1 MATLNTTALAS
12 VLVRRAKGYT
22 DEISRQIP
30 LFKHLKSKGS
40 YQGEDGGSSYEWD
53 VEYLL
58 DTDEPSFDGW
68 DVLPNQASDA
78 VQVAQ
83 AAWKSYYKPIAI
95 NGTEFDLNNGG
106 NGGPIFKL
114 LAQKEKNAKSSMRNQ
129 MNTHI
134 YEVGTANG
142 AKRLVGLAA
151 ILAAAP
157 TTGTLFNINRA
168 TAGNEFWRNSRVDT
182 GAVAFDY
189 SDGIWNQRNG
199 MNTLWQQCGRQA
211 DVSAQRFP
219 DLILCTEAYWRYYS
233 EVAAHRGQ
241 RFVNTNEADAGY
253 NTLLFNNAS
262 MLFDQDC
269 PADAGSDA
277 QAFFIN
283 SDVMKLLY
291 IKSCDF
297 KLSDAMPL
305 ETQDGLVK
313 RLIWRGALICT
324 NPQKC
329 GVHEGIA
336 ATQA

>member
-12 VLVRRAKGYT
+12 VLQRRAKGYT

-30 LFKHLKSKGS
+30 LFNHLKKKGS
-40 YQGEDGGSSYEWD
+40 YQGEDGGSSYEWS

-58 DTDEPSFDGW
+58 DSDEASFDGW

-95 NGTEFDLNNGG
+95 NGTEFDLNKGG
-106 NGGPIFKL
+106 NGGRIFDL
-114 LAQKEKNAKSSMRNQ
+114 LEQKEKNAKASMRNQ
-129 MNTHI
+129 MNTHF
-134 YEVGTANG
+134 YLDGTLNG
-142 AKRLVGLAA
+142 GKRLVGLAA
-151 ILAAAP
+151 ICAAAP

-182 GAVAFDY
+182 NAVAFDY

-211 DVSAQRFP
+211 DTSAQRYP

-253 NTLLFNNAS
+253 KTLEFNNAS

-269 PADAGSDA
+269 PADAGSGE

-283 SDVMKLLY
+283 SDVLILKY
-291 IKSCDF
+291 IKSADF
-297 KLSDAMPL
+297 KLSDALPL
-305 ETQDGLVK
+305 ESQDAFIK
-313 RLIWRGALICT
+313 RLIWRGALICI

-329 GVHEGIA
+329 GVHEGIT